1 METKFAALQNFIA
14 EHKVDINY
22 FYSIHIMSDHI
33 SLQGFDNQ
41 HPKDIGFK
49 FVKEATLTQSWTIFN
64 FEYQSVKFIITLT

>member
-1 METKFAALQNFIA
+1 METKFAVLKNFIE

-33 SLQGFDNQ
+33 SLQGYDNK

-49 FVKEATLTQSWTIFN
+49 FVDEAIITKSWIVFN
-64 FEYQSVKFIITLT
+64 FEYQSVNFKITLT